1 MCLEVV
7 NGEGCSLERS
17 TDFISIS
24 DTQCLELLEWI
35 RNNGRKKRKVL
46 RTMSWGTQTEESVK
60 NTLPGEL
67 ETSHRWD
74 QCQEK
79 QKRREFHE
87 TGIPWPTTVTESLMR
102 LKTQKRLCSVAIM
115 KPSGDLR
122 IL

>member
-74 QCQEK
+74 QCQEDRK
-79 QKRREFHE
+79 
-87 TGIPWPTTVTESLMR
+87 
-102 LKTQKRLCSVAIM
+102 SVV
-115 KPSGDLR
+115 
-122 IL
+122 